1 MAVMSVTGTWP
12 PPGRAFTVADLDR
25 MPDDGRRYE
34 LMDGVLLVSPRPVMG
49 HQWVVASLRD
59 LLQRACPDNLVAVSE
74 PAMQLSADTE
84 FDPDIV
90 VVGDEALGAAKVTEP
105 PLLVVEV
112 QSPSMA
118 LIDLNVKKA
127 AYERFGIDA
136 YWIVVPDPDE
146 PKLTAFELADGCY
159 ELAAKVTGDDVFSA
173 QRPFA
178 MQVRPSDLVARLRR
192 AGPQQDRAS

>member
-12 PPGRAFTVADLDR
+12 PPGQAFTVADLDR

-34 LMDGVLLVSPRPVMG
+34 LVDGVLLVSPRPITT
-49 HQWVVASLRD
+49 HQWVAASLWQ
-59 LLQRACPDNLVAVSE
+59 LLQRECPDDLVALLE
-74 PAMQLSADTE
+74 PAMQLAADTE

-90 VVGDEALGAAKVTEP
+90 VVQDEVLGAAKVTEP

-112 QSPSMA
+112 QSPSTA
-118 LIDLNVKKA
+118 LIDLNVKKV

-136 YWIVVPDPDE
+136 YWIVVPDPDQ
-146 PKLTAFELADGCY
+146 PKLTAFELTDSRY

-178 MQVRPSDLVARLRR
+178 VQVRPSDLVARLRR
-192 AGPQQDRAS
+192 AGPPQDQAT

>member
-34 LMDGVLLVSPRPVMG
+34 LLDGVLLVSPQPVVA
-49 HQWVVASLRD
+49 HQWVVLELATV
-59 LLQRACPDNLVAVSE
+59 LQQACPDNLAAVPE
-74 PAMQLSADTE
+74 PAMQLAADTE

-90 VVGDEALGAAKVTEP
+90 VVRDEILGSAKVTEP

-112 QSPSMA
+112 QSPSTA

-127 AYERFGIDA
+127 AYERFGIGA
-136 YWIVVPDPDE
+136 YWIVVPDPGE
-146 PKLTAFELADGCY
+146 PGLTAFELTDGRY
-159 ELAAKVTGDDVFSA
+159 ELAAKVTGDEVFSA
-173 QRPFA
+173 QRPFPVD
-178 MQVRPSDLVARLRR
+178 VRPSAFVARLRR
-192 AGPQQDRAS
+192 PEPPQHQAT

>member
-12 PPGRAFTVADLDR
+12 PPGQAFTVADLDR

-34 LMDGVLLVSPRPVMG
+34 LVDGVLLVSPRPVMA
-49 HQWVVASLRD
+49 HQWVAASLRD
-59 LLQRACPDNLVAVSE
+59 QLQRACPNDVVAVLE
-74 PAMQLSADTE
+74 PAMQLAVDTE

-90 VVGDEALGAAKVTEP
+90 VVRDEVLGGAKVTEP

-112 QSPSMA
+112 QSPSTA

-136 YWIVVPDPDE
+136 YWIVVPDPAE
-146 PKLTAFELADGCY
+146 PSLTAFELTEGRY
-159 ELAAKVTGDDVFSA
+159 ELAAQVTGDDVFSA

-178 MQVRPSDLVARLRR
+178 VEVRPSDLVARLRR
-192 AGPQQDRAS
+192 AGPPREQAT

>member
-12 PPGRAFTVADLDR
+12 PGGQAFTVADLDR

-34 LMDGVLLVSPRPVMG
+34 LVDGVLLVSPRPVMA
-49 HQWVVASLRD
+49 HQVVMFELALVLNQAAPAD
-59 LLQRACPDNLVAVSE
+59 LIAVPE
-74 PAMQLSADTE
+74 PAMQLTADTE
-84 FDPDIV
+84 FDPDIAV
-90 VVGDEALGAAKVTEP
+90 VRDDVLGAAKVTEP

-112 QSPSMA
+112 QSPSTA

-146 PKLTAFELADGCY
+146 PELTAFELADGRY
-159 ELAAKVTGDDVFSA
+159 ELVAKVTGDDVFPA

-178 MQVRPSDLVARLRR
+178 VEVQPSALVARLRR
-192 AGPQQDRAS
+192 AGPPQDQAT

>member
-12 PPGRAFTVADLDR
+12 PPGQAFTVADLDR

-34 LMDGVLLVSPRPVMG
+34 LVDGVLLVSPRPITT
-49 HQWVVASLRD
+49 HQWVAASLWQ
-59 LLQRACPDNLVAVSE
+59 LLQRECPDDLVALLE
-74 PAMQLSADTE
+74 PAMQLAADTE

-90 VVGDEALGAAKVTEP
+90 VVQDEVLGAAKVTEP

-112 QSPSMA
+112 QSPSTA
-118 LIDLNVKKA
+118 LIDLNVKKV

-146 PKLTAFELADGCY
+146 PKLTAFELTDGRY

-178 MQVRPSDLVARLRR
+178 VQVRPSDLVARLRR
-192 AGPQQDRAS
+192 AGPQQDQAT

>member
-12 PPGRAFTVADLDR
+12 PPGQAFTVADLDR

-34 LMDGVLLVSPRPVMG
+34 LVDGVLLVSPRPVTG
-49 HQWVVASLRD
+49 HQWVAASLRD
-59 LLQRACPDNLVAVSE
+59 LLQRACPDNLATLPE
-74 PAMQLSADTE
+74 PAMQLAADTE

-90 VVGDEALGAAKVTEP
+90 VVRDDVLGAAKVTDP

-112 QSPSMA
+112 QSPSTA

-146 PKLTAFELADGCY
+146 PGLTAFELADGRY
-159 ELAAKVTGDDVFSA
+159 ELAAKVTGDETFSA
-173 QRPFA
+173 RRPFA
-178 MQVRPSDLVARLRR
+178 VDVRPSALVARLRR
-192 AGPQQDRAS
+192 AGPPRQPAT

>member
-12 PPGRAFTVADLDR
+12 PAGRAFTVADLDQ

-34 LMDGVLLVSPRPVMG
+34 LLDGVLLVSPRPVAA
-49 HQWVVASLRD
+49 HQWVAGTLRE
-59 LLQRACPDNLVAVSE
+59 LLQRACPDELIALLE
-74 PAMQLSADTE
+74 PAMQLTVDTE

-90 VVGDEALGAAKVTEP
+90 VVQDHVLGAAKVTEP

-112 QSPSMA
+112 QSPSTA

-127 AYERFGIDA
+127 AYERFGIAA

-146 PKLTAFELADGCY
+146 PELTVFELTDSRY

-173 QRPFA
+173 QRPFPV
-178 MQVRPSDLVARLRR
+178 QVRPSDLVARLRR
-192 AGPQQDRAS
+192 AGAPQDRAT

>member
-12 PPGRAFTVADLDR
+12 PPGQAFTVADLDR

-34 LMDGVLLVSPRPVMG
+34 LVDGVLLVSPRPVMA
-49 HQWVVASLRD
+49 HQFVVFELSA
-59 LLQRACPDNLVAVSE
+59 LLNRACPEHLVAVPE
-74 PAMQLSADTE
+74 PAMQLAADTE

-90 VVGDEALGAAKVTEP
+90 VVRDEVLGAAKVTEP

-112 QSPSMA
+112 QSPSTA

-136 YWIVVPDPDE
+136 YWIVVPDPAE
-146 PKLTAFELADGCY
+146 PSLTAFELTEGRY

-178 MQVRPSDLVARLRR
+178 VEVRPSDLVARLRR
-192 AGPQQDRAS
+192 AGPPQDQAT

>member
-12 PPGRAFTVADLDR
+12 PPGQAFTVADLDR

-34 LMDGVLLVSPRPVMG
+34 LVGGVLLVSPRPVMA
-49 HQWVVASLRD
+49 HQWVAASLRD
-59 LLQRACPDNLVAVSE
+59 QLQRACPDDLVAVLE
-74 PAMQLSADTE
+74 PAMQLAVDTE

-90 VVGDEALGAAKVTEP
+90 VVRDDVLGAAKVTEP

-112 QSPSMA
+112 QSPSTA

-136 YWIVVPDPDE
+136 YWIVVPDPGE
-146 PKLTAFELADGCY
+146 PSLTAFELAGGCY

-178 MQVRPSDLVARLRR
+178 VEVRPSDLVARLRR
-192 AGPQQDRAS
+192 AEPPQGPAT

>member
-12 PPGRAFTVADLDR
+12 PPGQAITVADLDR

-34 LMDGVLLVSPRPVMG
+34 LVDGVLLVSPRPVMG
-49 HQWVVASLRD
+49 HQFVVFELAAVLN
-59 LLQRACPDNLVAVSE
+59 QACPENLVAVPE
-74 PAMQLSADTE
+74 PAMQLAADTE

-90 VVGDEALGAAKVTEP
+90 VVRNEVLRAAKVTEP

-112 QSPSMA
+112 QSPSTA

-136 YWIVVPDPDE
+136 YWIVVPDPAE
-146 PKLTAFELADGCY
+146 PSLTAFELTDGRY

-173 QRPFA
+173 RRPFA
-178 MQVRPSDLVARLRR
+178 VEVRPSDLVARLRR
-192 AGPQQDRAS
+192 AEPQQDQAT